1 MQRLLPAIAAILLPT
16 ALAAHDTAGAPHVH
30 PHGFEWAILLAALAA
45 LAAFLVW
52 RRR

>member
-1 MQRLLPAIAAILLPT
+1 MQRLLPAIAAAFLPT
-16 ALAAHDTAGAPHVH
+16 ALAAHETAGAHVH

-45 LAAFLVW
+45 LAVFLVW